1 MLRGDTMKLNKP
13 ILLLV
18 SFLIILGGCNTST
31 EPTRSDDDDTEEPIS
46 YSPVE
51 HPEWANNATIYEVNI
66 RQYSQEGT
74 FDAFTED
81 IPRLKEMGVEV
92 LWLMPIHPIG
102 EENRLGEL
110 GSYYSVQ
117 DFGEVNPEFGSKED
131 LRELVQTAHNNDM
144 KVILDWVA
152 NHTAWDHV
160 WTESNPDWYTKDE
173 NGNFVTPQDWSD
185 VIELNYNI
193 EDMRDEMV
201 DEMSYWVE
209 EFNIDGFRADF
220 ASGVP
225 MDFWNRVRH
234 DLNEIKPTF
243 LLAEAEEPEFHEH
256 AFDMSYAWSFPN
268 LTHQIADGNA
278 GPNAIHT
285 YMLNEQDQFDNS
297 DYRMYYTSN
306 HDINSWENS
315 AVDRY
320 GPALETMAV
329 LASTLNGMPLVY
341 NGQEAR
347 IDEELAFF
355 QKDQIEWSG
364 YELEEFYTKLL
375 QLNQNNPALWN
386 GEAGGNYER
395 ISTNNSNIFAFRRV
409 KEENEVLVLL
419 NLSDQSQTVTLQDIE
434 STTYTD
440 IFAESEF
447 TINSDPIE
455 LSSWDYLVLEK

>member
-1 MLRGDTMKLNKP
+1 
-13 ILLLV
+13 
-18 SFLIILGGCNTST
+18 
-31 EPTRSDDDDTEEPIS
+31 
-46 YSPVE
+46 
-51 HPEWANNATIYEVNI
+51 
-66 RQYSQEGT
+66 
-74 FDAFTED
+74 
-81 IPRLKEMGVEV
+81 MGVEV

-117 DFGEVNPEFGSKED
+117 DYREVNSEFGTKQD
-131 LRELVQTAHNNDM
+131 LHELIQAAHDNDM

-160 WTESNPDWYTKDE
+160 WTESNSDWYTKDE
-173 NGNFVTPQDWSD
+173 NGNFVNPQDWSD

-193 EDMRDEMV
+193 DDMRDAMIEA
-201 DEMSYWVE
+201 MSYWVE
-209 EFNIDGFRADF
+209 EFNIDGFRTDY

-234 DLNEIKPTF
+234 DINEIKPVF
-243 LLAEAEEPEFHEH
+243 LLAEAEAPEFHEH
-256 AFDMSYAWSFPN
+256 AFDMTYAWSFPN
-268 LTHQIADGNA
+268 LTHQIVNGSA
-278 GPNAIHT
+278 GPNAVDN
-285 YMLNEQDQFDNS
+285 YMLDEQEQFDDS
-297 DYRMYYTSN
+297 DYRMYFTSN

-320 GPALETMAV
+320 GPALEAMAV

-355 QKDQIEWSG
+355 QKDQIEWDG

-386 GEAGGNYER
+386 GQSGGDYKR
-395 ISTNNSNIFAFRRV
+395 INTNNTDVYAYRRA
-409 KEENEVLVLL
+409 KDDNEVLVIL
-419 NLSDQSQTVTLQDIE
+419 NLSDQNQTVTLENFE
-434 STTYTD
+434 STRYTD
-440 IFAESEF
+440 IFAESER
-447 TINSDPIE
+447 TIGGHSIE
-455 LSSWDYLVLEK
+455 MNPWDYLVLEK

>member
-1 MLRGDTMKLNKP
+1 MKLTKR
-13 ILLLV
+13 LLLLL
-18 SFLIILGGCNTST
+18 SFLIILGGCDTST
-31 EPTRSDDDDTEEPIS
+31 NPTRSDDDDTEEPTT
-46 YSPVE
+46 YSLVE

-81 IPRLKEMGVEV
+81 ISRLKDMGVEV

-117 DFGEVNPEFGSKED
+117 DYREVNPNFGTKQD

-144 KVILDWVA
+144 KIIMDWVA

-160 WTESNPDWYTKDE
+160 WTESHPDWYTKDE
-173 NGNFVTPQDWSD
+173 NGDFVSPQNWSD
-185 VIELNYNI
+185 VIELNYNS
-193 EDMRDEMV
+193 DAMREAMT
-201 DEMSYWVE
+201 EAMSYWVK
-209 EFNIDGFRADF
+209 EFNIDGFRCDF

-234 DLNEIKPTF
+234 DLNKIKPIF
-243 LLAEAEEPEFHEH
+243 LLAEAEDPAFHKY

-268 LTHQIADGNA
+268 LTHQIANGNA
-278 GPNAIHT
+278 GPNAIQT
-285 YMLNEQDQFDNS
+285 YMLNEQDQFNNS
-297 DYRMYYTSN
+297 AYRMYYTSN
-306 HDINSWENS
+306 HDINSWKNS

-320 GPALETMAV
+320 GPALEAMAV

-347 IDEELAFF
+347 MEQELAFF
-355 QKDQIEWSG
+355 QKDQIEWNG
-364 YELEEFYTKLL
+364 YPLEEFYTKLL

-386 GEAGGNYER
+386 GKSGGNYER
-395 ISTNNSNIFAFRRV
+395 ISTNNNNVFAYRYV
-409 KEENEVLVLL
+409 KEKNEVLVVL
-419 NLSDQSQTVTLQDIE
+419 NLSEQSQTVTLQNIE

-440 IFAESEF
+440 IFAESER
-447 TINSDPIE
+447 TIGNDPIE
-455 LSSWDYLVLEK
+455 MSPWGYLVLEK